1 MCQVKRRSF
10 LGLSATILGSG
21 LIAGKMSHGFESG
34 GQGAPDRMHHHAHT
48 VSVMTETAN
57 RFLAALSSEQRAKA
71 TFQFG
76 DDERM
81 NWHFIPKERKGLTL
95 GEMSPYQKHLASAL
109 LAAGLSQTG
118 YIKAVTIMSLEE
130 VLKVLENDS
139 GPHRNPE
146 KYHFTV
152 FGTPS
157 DMGTWGWRVEG
168 HHLSQNY
175 TVGNGQVVDGPSFFG
190 SNPAEVR
197 LGPRKGLRTLARE
210 DDLGFEVIHALDEPE
225 QKIAIVD
232 AKAYNDILTAANRK
246 AALQGQPS
254 GLLAAKMNARQF
266 DALRAL
272 VELYAYNLP
281 DDLAERRME
290 QLNRAGRNVYF
301 AWAGGIKPAD
311 PHYYRVQTPSFLI
324 ELDDTQDNAN
334 HIHSVWRDF
343 KGDFGGDLLKAHYE
357 TSHGNLKA
365 QVQSGIFST
374 PAARSALQ

>member
-1 MCQVKRRSF
+1 MCHVKRRSF
-10 LGLSATILGSG
+10 LGLSATILGGG
-21 LIAGKMSHGFESG
+21 LIAGKTGPSFENG
-34 GQGAPDRMHHHAHT
+34 GQGARGSVHHYIHL

-57 RFLAALSSEQRAKA
+57 RFLAALSPEQRART
-71 TFQFG
+71 TFQFS

-95 GEMSPYQKHLASAL
+95 REMSPYQRHLASAL

-118 YIKAVTIMSLEE
+118 YIKAVTIMSLED
-130 VLKVLENDS
+130 VLKGLENDS
-139 GPHRNPE
+139 GERRNPE

-157 DMGTWGWRVEG
+157 DTGTWGWRVEG

-175 TVGNGQVVDGPSFFG
+175 TVANGQVVDGPSFFG

-197 LGPRKGLRTLARE
+197 QGPRRGLRTLAGE
-210 DDLGFEVIHALDEPE
+210 DDLGFEVIHALDEPQ
-225 QKIAIVD
+225 QKIAILNPR
-232 AKAYNDILTAANRK
+232 AYSDILTAASRK

-254 GLLAAKMNARQF
+254 GFPAAKMNARQF

-272 VELYAYNLP
+272 VELYAYNVP
-281 DDLAERRME
+281 DDLAERRMD
-290 QLNRAGRNVYF
+290 QINKAGRNVCF
-301 AWAGGIKPAD
+301 AWAGGIKPGD

-324 ELDDTQDNAN
+324 EFDDTQDNAN

-343 KGDFGGDLLKAHYE
+343 GGDFGGDLLQAHYE
-357 TSHGNLKA
+357 TSHRNERG
-365 QVQSGIFST
+365 
-374 PAARSALQ
+374 

>member
-10 LGLSATILGSG
+10 LSLSATMLGGG
-21 LIAGKMSHGFESG
+21 LVAGKMAHSLQNG
-34 GQGAPDRMHHHAHT
+34 GQGAPAGVYHHVHA

-71 TFQFG
+71 TFQFS
-76 DDERM
+76 DEERM
-81 NWHFIPKERKGLTL
+81 DWHFIPKDRKGLTL
-95 GEMSPYQKHLASAL
+95 REMSPYQRHLASAL

-118 YIKAVTIMSLEE
+118 YVKAVTIMSLED
-130 VLKVLENDS
+130 VLKALENDS
-139 GPHRNPE
+139 GERRNPE

-157 DMGTWGWRVEG
+157 NTGTWGWRVEG

-175 TVGNGQVVDGPSFFG
+175 TVANGHAVDGPSFFG

-197 LGPRKGLRTLARE
+197 QGPRKGLRTLAGE
-210 DDLGFEVIHALDEPE
+210 DDLGFEVIHALNEPQ

-232 AKAYNDILTAANRK
+232 PKAYSDILTAASRK

-254 GLLAAKMNARQF
+254 GLPAAKMNARQF

-272 VELYAYNLP
+272 VELYASNLP
-281 DDLAERRME
+281 DDLAERRVD
-290 QLNRAGRNVYF
+290 QINKAGRNVYF
-301 AWAGGIKPAD
+301 AWAGGIKPGD
-311 PHYYRVQTPSFLI
+311 PHYYRVQTHSFLI

-343 KGDFGGDLLKAHYE
+343 NGDFGGDLLKAHYE
-357 TSHGNLKA
+357 NSHQDPKG
-365 QVQSGIFST
+365 
-374 PAARSALQ
+374 

>member
-10 LGLSATILGSG
+10 LGWSATIMGAG
-21 LIAGKMSHGFESG
+21 LIPGKTDPGFHNS
-34 GQGAPDRMHHHAHT
+34 GQGSPQSVHHHFHA
-48 VSVMTETAN
+48 VSVMTETAS
-57 RFLAALSSEQRAKA
+57 RFLAALSPEQRAKA
-71 TFQFG
+71 TFQFS

-95 GEMSPYQKHLASAL
+95 RDMSPYQRHLASAL

-118 YIKAVTIMSLEE
+118 YIKAVTIMSLED
-130 VLKVLENDS
+130 VLKALENDS
-139 GPHRNPE
+139 GERRNPE

-157 DMGTWGWRVEG
+157 DTGTWGWRVEG

-175 TVGNGQVVDGPSFFG
+175 TVANGQAVDGPSFFG

-197 LGPRKGLRTLARE
+197 QGPRKGLRTLAGE
-210 DDLGFEVIHALDEPE
+210 DDLGFEVIHALDEAQ

-232 AKAYNDILTAANRK
+232 PKAYSDILTAASRK

-254 GLLAAKMNARQF
+254 GLPAAKMNARQF

-281 DDLAERRME
+281 DDLAERRMD
-290 QLNRAGRNVYF
+290 QIDKAGHNAYF
-301 AWAGGIKPAD
+301 AWAGDIKLGG

-343 KGDFGGDLLKAHYE
+343 NGDFGGDLLKAHYE
-357 TSHGNLKA
+357 TSHQNQKE
-365 QVQSGIFST
+365 
-374 PAARSALQ
+374 